1 MKTMLILTDFSEN
14 AFRATEYAAQ
24 LVNPLQISRIV
35 LYHAY
40 QSAVIGTDLP
50 VANTANDQQV
60 YLESM
65 ESLGLQQDRLSALA
79 KHVRIDLMAE
89 DVSLPTHITSLCKS
103 EEIDIVVMGVS
114 GRSGLEKLLLGST
127 TSMMIQESTVPVLI
141 VPNSTVIGKPINSMV
156 FTTDLKDHA
165 SIPAHQLY
173 EFLDAF
179 PDAKVQVV
187 NVDKTSGES
196 YAMETRES
204 IASLH
209 KIFDQYNAA
218 FDYIN
223 EDNTVEGILSYANH
237 HRASIIIVVPKK
249 LGFLASFFHNSISK
263 KLAYDSN
270 IPLLSLPAVKA

>member
-1 MKTMLILTDFSEN
+1 MKTMLLLTDFSEN

-24 LVNPLQISRIV
+24 LVDPLQVSRIL

-40 QSAVIGTDLP
+40 QSSIIGTDLP
-50 VANTANDQQV
+50 VTNAGSDQQL
-60 YLESM
+60 YLDIM
-65 ESLGLQQDRLSALA
+65 ENLGLQQDRLSALV
-79 KHVRIDLMAE
+79 KHARIDLMAE
-89 DVSLPTHITSLCKS
+89 DVSLPAHISQLCKA
-103 EEIDIVVMGVS
+103 EEVDIIVMGVS

-127 TSMMIQESTVPVLI
+127 TSMMIAESTVPVLI
-141 VPNSTVIGKPINSMV
+141 VPKDTLIGKPIQSLV

-179 PDAKVQVV
+179 PATVQVL
-187 NVDKTSGES
+187 NVDKAAGES
-196 YAMETRES
+196 YTMETKES

-209 KIFDQYNAA
+209 RIFEKYNAS

-223 EDNTVEGILSYANH
+223 NSNTVEGILSYANQH
-237 HRASIIIVVPKK
+237 HASMIIVVPRK
-249 LGFLASFFHNSISK
+249 LGGLASFFHNSISK

>member
-40 QSAVIGTDLP
+40 QSSVIGTDLP

-65 ESLGLQQDRLSALA
+65 ESLGLQQDRLSALT
-79 KHVRIDLMAE
+79 KQVRIDLMAE
-89 DVSLPTHITSLCKS
+89 DVSLPTHIAGLCKS
-103 EEIDIVVMGVS
+103 EEIDIIVMGVS

-127 TSMMIQESTVPVLI
+127 TSMMIRESTVPVLI
-141 VPNSTVIGKPINSMV
+141 VPNSTVIGKPINSMI

-179 PDAKVQVV
+179 PGVKVQVV
-187 NVDKTSGES
+187 NVDKTAGES
-196 YAMETRES
+196 YVVETKEA

-223 EDNTVEGILSYANH
+223 EDNTVEGILSYANRH
-237 HRASIIIVVPKK
+237 HASIIIVVPKK

>member
-40 QSAVIGTDLP
+40 QSSVIGTDLP

-65 ESLGLQQDRLSALA
+65 ESLGLQQDRLSALT
-79 KHVRIDLMAE
+79 KNVRIDLMAE
-89 DVSLPTHITSLCKS
+89 DVSLPVHIAGLCKS
-103 EEIDIVVMGVS
+103 EEIDIIVMGVS

-141 VPNSTVIGKPINSMV
+141 VPNNTVIGKPVSSMV

-179 PDAKVQVV
+179 PDVKVQVV
-187 NVDKTSGES
+187 NVDKTAGES
-196 YAMETRES
+196 YTVETKES

-209 KIFDQYNAA
+209 KIFDKYTAV

-237 HRASIIIVVPKK
+237 HHASIIIVVPKK

>member
-237 HRASIIIVVPKK
+237 HHASIIIVVPKK

>member
-40 QSAVIGTDLP
+40 QSTVIGTDLP

-127 TSMMIQESTVPVLI
+127 TSMMIKESTVPVLI

-237 HRASIIIVVPKK
+237 HHASIIIVVPKK
-249 LGFLASFFHNSISK
+249 LGFLATFFHNSISK